1 MQLSDYV
8 RILARRGWL
17 IVLAVAITAGSA
29 FVFSRLQTP
38 IYRATQKILIQPAR
52 NDFGLAQ
59 TLKQLMSSWATR
71 LDADERA
78 DDVIRALNLDMTP
91 AQLRSM
97 VTISTNLDTLL
108 INIDVDMPDMEIAG
122 RVARTYGEQFVQWR
136 NQSNAPIRLED
147 RINAELI
154 DQPAISLFRPNTAFN
169 VAAGAL
175 LGILIGGG
183 AVFVLEYLSANVV
196 RRREDVER
204 ALNLPVLG
212 ALPSAE

>member
-1 MQLSDYV
+1 
-8 RILARRGWL
+8 
-17 IVLAVAITAGSA
+17 
-29 FVFSRLQTP
+29 
-38 IYRATQKILIQPAR
+38 
-52 NDFGLAQ
+52 
-59 TLKQLMSSWATR
+59 MSSWATR

-78 DDVIRALNLDMTP
+78 NDVIRALNLDMTP

-97 VTISTNLDTLL
+97 VTVSTNLDTLL
-108 INIDVDMPDMEIAG
+108 INIDVDMPDIQTAG

-136 NQSNAPIRLED
+136 NESNAPIRLED

-154 DQPAISLFRPNTAFN
+154 DQPAISLFRPNTTFN

-175 LGILIGGG
+175 LGILIGGS
-183 AVFVLEYLSANVV
+183 AVFALEYLSANIV

-212 ALPSAE
+212 ALPAAE

>member
-17 IVLAVAITAGSA
+17 IVLAVALTAGSA
-29 FVFSRLQTP
+29 FIFSRLQTP

-78 DDVIRALNLDMTP
+78 EDVIRALNLDLTP

-97 VTISTNLDTLL
+97 VTVSTNLDTLL
-108 INIDVDMPDMEIAG
+108 INIDVDMPDMALAG

-154 DQPAISLFRPNTAFN
+154 DQPALSLFRPNTAFTSPL
-169 VAAGAL
+169 APCWA
-175 LGILIGGG
+175 
-183 AVFVLEYLSANVV
+183 S
-196 RRREDVER
+196 
-204 ALNLPVLG
+204 
-212 ALPSAE
+212 

>member
-1 MQLSDYV
+1 MQLADYL

-17 IVLAVAITAGSA
+17 IVLAVALTAGSA
-29 FVFSRLQTP
+29 FIFSRLQTP

-91 AQLRSM
+91 AQLRSA
-97 VTISTNLDTLL
+97 VTVSTNLDTLL
-108 INIDVDMPDMEIAG
+108 INIDVDMPDMQIAG

-136 NQSNAPIRLED
+136 NESNAPIRLED

-154 DQPAISLFRPNTAFN
+154 DQPAISLFRPNTTFN

-175 LGILIGGG
+175 LGMLIGGS
-183 AVFVLEYLSANVV
+183 AVFILEYLSANIV

-212 ALPSAE
+212 ALPAAE

>member
-8 RILARRGWL
+8 RILERRGWL

-29 FVFSRLQTP
+29 FIFSRLQTP

-78 DDVIRALNLDMTP
+78 NDVIRALNLDMTP

-108 INIDVDMPDMEIAG
+108 INIDVDMPDMQTAG

-136 NQSNAPIRLED
+136 NESNAPIRLED

-175 LGILIGGG
+175 LGMLIGGG
-183 AVFVLEYLSANVV
+183 AVFVLEYLSANIV

-212 ALPSAE
+212 ALPAAE